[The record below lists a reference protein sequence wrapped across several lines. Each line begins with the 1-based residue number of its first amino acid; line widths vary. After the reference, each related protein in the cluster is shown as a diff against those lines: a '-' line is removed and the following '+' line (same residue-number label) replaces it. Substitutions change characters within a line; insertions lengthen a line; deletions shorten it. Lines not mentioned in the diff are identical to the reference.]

1 VSITKQWARHLLR
14 FVVVS
19 EGQLH
24 LHLHPASGVT
34 ANIGGLSFLP
44 EFDPVEALRLIFP
57 GADPQVR
64 QHTCTPIDFD

>member
-1 VSITKQWARHLLR
+1 MKRLPVLG
-14 FVVVS
+14 V
-19 EGQLH
+19 
-24 LHLHPASGVT
+24 GVT

-44 EFDPVEALRLIFP
+44 EFDPVEALCLIFP